1 MLHQR
6 GLADACLAGHE
17 DDRCLAGPCG
27 PQKAAQLRYLCLATD
42 QQSAHV
48 TSVHHVTPS
57 AQDLHGDVQRKPR
70 LPHRPGSTVLAGA
83 RGHCTTRR
91 AGGVARASPA
101 CFRRSDLL

>member
-17 DDRCLAGPCG
+17 DDRCLAGPRG
-27 PQKAAQLRYLCLATD
+27 PQEAAQLRCLCLATD

-57 AQDLHGDVQRKPR
+57 AQDLHGACSGNRGW
-70 LPHRPGSTVLAGA
+70 LIARP
-83 RGHCTTRR
+83 
-91 AGGVARASPA
+91 ARAALPGTAALSGTDGMPVL
-101 CFRRSDLL
+101 R